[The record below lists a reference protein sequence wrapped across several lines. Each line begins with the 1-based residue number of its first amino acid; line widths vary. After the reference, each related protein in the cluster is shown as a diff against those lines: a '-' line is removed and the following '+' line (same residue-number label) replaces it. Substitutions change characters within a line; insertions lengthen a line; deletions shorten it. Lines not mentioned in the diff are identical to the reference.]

1 MLVPKKA
8 YLTAGKGVH
17 REPLIAFE
25 LALRDAG
32 IASQNLVAVSSIL
45 PPHCELI
52 ARAEGEPYLQPGQI
66 LHVVLSRN
74 DSLRH
79 TGRLG
84 ASIGVAIPGDPEQ
97 HGFVSEYHA
106 EGLDRDA
113 IDRHAEDLAAT
124 MLGSLQGLDLDP
136 MLGWEERTEELTR
149 AGTILE
155 RKSLSAVTDADDG
168 IATCVVAACVFLM
181 EWMLLD

>member
-1 MLVPKKA
+1 MA

-25 LALRDAG
+25 LALREAG

-45 PPHCELI
+45 PPGCELI
-52 ARAEGEPYLQPGQI
+52 PRAEGESHLQPGQI

-74 DSLRH
+74 DSTRH

-84 ASIGVAIPGDPEQ
+84 ASIGVAVPADPAQ

-106 EGLDRDA
+106 EGLASDA

-136 MLGWEERTEELTR
+136 TLGWEERGAALDR
-149 AGTILE
+149 AGTIRE
-155 RKSLSAVTDADDG
+155 RRSLSMVTDAPDG
-168 IATCVVAACVFLM
+168 VATCVVAACVFLM
-181 EWMLLD
+181 EWMFPQG